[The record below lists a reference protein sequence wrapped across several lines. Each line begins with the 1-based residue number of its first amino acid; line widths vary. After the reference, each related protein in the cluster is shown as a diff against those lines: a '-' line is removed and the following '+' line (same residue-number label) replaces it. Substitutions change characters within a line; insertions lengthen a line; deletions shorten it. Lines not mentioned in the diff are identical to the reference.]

1 MAMRVAFG
9 SMRLT
14 KDIDFDRTAD
24 MSTSAV
30 KGLLKRGM
38 QVAAQVAGIRGV
50 AIGMTKV
57 RWEDDV
63 LQISSTVDQWL
74 GQALDLVVGAPGQA
88 TSRERERPS

>member
-38 QVAAQVAGIRGV
+38 QVVLLRSRGFE
-50 AIGMTKV
+50 AL
-57 RWEDDV
+57 R
-63 LQISSTVDQWL
+63 ST
-74 GQALDLVVGAPGQA
+74 
-88 TSRERERPS
+88 